1 MGLASA
7 LSTALTGLTTAET
20 KIDVVGNNLA
30 NSQTVGFKESE
41 VVVTSQFLQTLTH
54 GSAPSS
60 TSGGTN
66 PRQIGMGARVNEVSP
81 TFSQG
86 TVQTSSNPTDLALQ
100 GDGFFI
106 VGSSEQFVGGI
117 GCSFEERGGAPRD
130 SEQQSLFCVLGV

>member
-106 VGSSEQFVGGI
+106 VGSSE
-117 GCSFEERGGAPRD
+117 
-130 SEQQSLFCVLGV
+130 LK